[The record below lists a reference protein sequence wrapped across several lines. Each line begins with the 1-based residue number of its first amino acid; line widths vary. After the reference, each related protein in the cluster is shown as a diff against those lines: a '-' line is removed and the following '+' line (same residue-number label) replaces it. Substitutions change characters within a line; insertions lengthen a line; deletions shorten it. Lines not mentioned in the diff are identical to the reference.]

1 MRFRIFAGVSML
13 ALTIVFANGETPE
26 TRNAP
31 DDALTFAKVRGM
43 SIPKTPVWPNLG
55 AQVDASC
62 NNIPLR
68 EFLSNLAKQSNTK
81 IVLDERKI
89 ANTQAALDK
98 PLTMAVSS
106 EISLK
111 STLSLALEP
120 VHLGYYIK
128 DGRIVVTS
136 ESFILSAPEPM
147 IGPFAW

>member
-1 MRFRIFAGVSML
+1 MRFRILAGVSVL
-13 ALTIVFANGETPE
+13 ALTIVFAHGETPE

-55 AQVDASC
+55 AQVDANC

-68 EFLSNLAKQSNTK
+68 DFLSNVAKQSNTK
-81 IVLDERKI
+81 IDLDERKI

-98 PLTMAVSS
+98 PITMTVSS

-111 STLSLALEP
+111 STLNLALEP
-120 VHLGYYIK
+120 VQLAYYIT
-128 DGRIVVTS
+128 DGRIVVTN
-136 ESFILSAPEPM
+136 ESFILSASEPM
-147 IGPFAW
+147 NHPLAW